1 MNGSTVDVSAAV
13 ESSRGSFSQKG
24 ERPSST
30 APSGPPVTVVRT
42 PACSRNTPDMPVGDN
57 SCRAAGAN
65 CPPGELLTTVWA
77 RTGEGP
83 WTSRGTRCTGEAA
96 AAGAPVQ
103 VPAVTLADLQ
113 RVGLPA
119 GAVEVQPGDGQ
130 ALVNVPVIVHTRAET
145 VVRDTTVLGFP
156 VTVRATPVS
165 WTWSFGDGGTL
176 GPTSLPGAPYPAHDL
191 THTYVRGGDHEIVLT
206 TAYRGEYTIAGLPY
220 QPVEGLATVVSE
232 PVPIHLLEG
241 TDVLTR

>member
-1 MNGSTVDVSAAV
+1 MNIGAGVEKPGSRSG
-13 ESSRGSFSQKG
+13 SSKGQKTS
-24 ERPSST
+24 EP
-30 APSGPPVTVVRT
+30 PGPPVTVVRT

-65 CPPGELLTTVWA
+65 CPPGQLLTTVWA

-83 WTSRGTRCTGEAA
+83 WTSRGTRCTSEAA
-96 AAGAPVQ
+96 AAEAPVQ

-119 GAVEVQPGDGQ
+119 GAVEVQPDDGQ

-165 WTWSFGDGGTL
+165 WTWSFGDGATL
-176 GPTSLPGAPYPAHDL
+176 GPTSTPGAPYPAHDL
-191 THTYVRGGDHEIVLT
+191 THTYARGGDHEIVLT

-220 QPVEGLATVVSE
+220 RPVEGLATVVSD